1 MEEVN
6 KILLKELYKNN
17 NENLAILKSLN
28 QFLGHIS
35 KHLNE
40 VTKNYKNIQYNL
52 ENFLDLEGE
61 DAFKDNQGV
70 TKLRKSDDSQLQQ

>member
-40 VTKNYKNIQYNL
+40 VTKNYK
-52 ENFLDLEGE
+52 
-61 DAFKDNQGV
+61 
-70 TKLRKSDDSQLQQ
+70 